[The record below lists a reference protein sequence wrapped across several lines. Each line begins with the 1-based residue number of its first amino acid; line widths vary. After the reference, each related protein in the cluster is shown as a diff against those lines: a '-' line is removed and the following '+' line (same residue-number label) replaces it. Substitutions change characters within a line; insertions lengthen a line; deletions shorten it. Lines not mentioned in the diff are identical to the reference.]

1 MRYSWDKGL
10 GQGQNLRTFGS
21 ALSYF
26 KECMDELIL
35 KVNSQ
40 LKTFEDLIES
50 TANHRIYIGASDRTQ
65 YAFSALP
72 YILGRYCCYN
82 GEIRPDI
89 FTISRDANV
98 PVNDPKTDIGIVV
111 SGTSFTGPAINAM
124 KGLTD
129 TRVKTF
135 FLTYTTLEKAREQQE
150 AAMEEQ
156 NEIKESV
163 WDHFIKQPHY
173 EERVIYLPMREESW
187 KREQK
192 RASLAPMGTK
202 FELSAAATAMGIGN
216 GLRTYH
222 SIDEDIKPNETPL
235 VTFLNTLVNFR
246 NYLDVDLTQKCY
258 ESRLEIADFIQDLFI
273 INHKKIVGFGGSE
286 NNALSF
292 ANRLTHCGHLG
303 KGEKYGKEN
312 KSVHILKSAY
322 SGFITRNNMVIGIS
336 KSGDNPYTSFILK
349 EAMKQN
355 PEKIYLITC
364 HANPTITAFNQKIV
378 LPPIISTNEEES
390 QNTELGYLN
399 TYAFLDSCIAQLADN
414 LDLDEEDM
422 KSLHRFI

>member
-1 MRYSWDKGL
+1 MRYNWNSGL
-10 GQGQNLRTFGS
+10 KPNQELHTFGD
-21 ALSYF
+21 ALNYF
-26 KECMDELIL
+26 KECGDELFV
-35 KVNSQ
+35 KVNDQ
-40 LKTFEDLIES
+40 VKTLKFMMKSMAD
-50 TANHRIYIGASDRTQ
+50 HRIYVVASDRTQ
-65 YAFSALP
+65 YAFTHLQ
-72 YILGRYCCYN
+72 YVLRRYCGYD
-82 GEIRPDI
+82 GKVRPNI
-89 FTISRDANV
+89 FMIGKDANV
-98 PVNDPKTDIGIVV
+98 PINDSEIDVGIVV
-111 SGTSFTGPAINAM
+111 SGSSFTKPVVNGM
-124 KGLTD
+124 EVLTD
-129 TRVKTF
+129 EEVKTF